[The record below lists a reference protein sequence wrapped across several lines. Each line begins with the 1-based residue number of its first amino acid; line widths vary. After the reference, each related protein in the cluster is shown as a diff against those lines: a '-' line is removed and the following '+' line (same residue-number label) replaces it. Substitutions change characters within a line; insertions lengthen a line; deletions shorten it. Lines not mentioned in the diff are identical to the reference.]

1 MVICYSTPNELRH
14 EYRPIAQKLSSY
26 FHCSCDNILLIP
38 PNKSKA
44 KKKNNLL
51 CTNYALRIHDATFY
65 FVVTQ
70 APLSLCGSPFTA
82 MCYLRAIFSFLSF
95 SSKKYYSS
103 LRYSMSMVPTAPWF
117 S

>member
-1 MVICYSTPNELRH
+1 MVFCYSTPNELRH

-26 FHCSCDNILLIP
+26 FHCSCDNMLLIP

-51 CTNYALRIHDATFY
+51 CTNHALGIHDATFY

-70 APLSLCGSPFTA
+70 APLSLCGSPLQP
-82 MCYLRAIFSFLSF
+82 CAIYGLDFSFFHFL
-95 SSKKYYSS
+95 
-103 LRYSMSMVPTAPWF
+103 LRNIILL
-117 S
+117 